1 MSSIKFGGEDD
12 DNGVI
17 IDIVVVNNISI
28 IFITIIT

>member
-1 MSSIKFGGEDD
+1 MSSIKLDGEDD